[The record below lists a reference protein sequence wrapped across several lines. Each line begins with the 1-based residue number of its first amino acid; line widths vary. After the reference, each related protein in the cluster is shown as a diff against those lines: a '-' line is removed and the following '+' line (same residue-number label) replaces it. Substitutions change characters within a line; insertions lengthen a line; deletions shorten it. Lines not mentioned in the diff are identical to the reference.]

1 MLQKLDRGIFIIKKI
16 YPMPICT
23 CCKTEKSASE
33 FYERK
38 KADGLTTTS
47 RCKFCIKER
56 TKSWRKAEGKEQWKA
71 YNVRRVENNKLF
83 LQEERS
89 KGCVKCGELRYYVI
103 DFHHLNPEEK
113 TFTIGAT
120 NQWTKTQ
127 LEKEL
132 KKCIRLCRNCH
143 SELHFLEK
151 NSIFSINKWLS
162 EKI

>member
-1 MLQKLDRGIFIIKKI
+1 
-16 YPMPICT
+16 MPICT
-23 CCKTEKSASE
+23 CCKLEKPASE

-38 KADGLTTTS
+38 KATGLTTTS

-71 YNVRRVENNKLF
+71 YNKKRTQNNKLF

-89 KGCVKCGELRYYVI
+89 KGCVKCGESRYYVI
-103 DFHHLNPEEK
+103 DFHHLNPKEK

-120 NQWTKTQ
+120 TQWTRTQ
-127 LEKEL
+127 LESEL

-143 SELHFLEK
+143 SELHYLEK
-151 NSIFSINKWLS
+151 NTIFNINKWLPK
-162 EKI
+162 EI